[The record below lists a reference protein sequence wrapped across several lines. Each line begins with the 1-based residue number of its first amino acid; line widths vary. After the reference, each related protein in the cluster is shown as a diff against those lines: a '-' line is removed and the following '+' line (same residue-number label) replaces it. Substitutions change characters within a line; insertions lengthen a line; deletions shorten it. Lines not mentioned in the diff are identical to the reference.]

1 MLYALTA
8 PQFIKTLKN
17 LGAILDKAAAYAETK
32 KFDMDVLLQARLAPD
47 QFNLIRQIQIT
58 CDTAK
63 LGCSRLTGKPAPEHA
78 DTEKTLAE
86 IRTRIASTISYL
98 ESLKES
104 DFAKAA
110 TVEITTP
117 RWDGKTLTGEQFAIN
132 HAVPNFYF
140 HMTTAYSIL
149 RHNGVELG
157 KKDFLGPMP
166 FKG

>member
-17 LGAILDKAAAYAETK
+17 LTAILDKSAAYADHK
-32 KFDMDVLLQARLAPD
+32 KFDIDVLLQSRLAPD

-63 LGCSRLTGKPAPEHA
+63 LGCARLAGKTPPEHA
-78 DTEKTLAE
+78 DTEKTFAE
-86 IRTRIASTISYL
+86 IKARIATTISYL
-98 ESLKES
+98 ETLKES
-104 DFAKAA
+104 DFAKASDIQ
-110 TVEITTP
+110 ITTP
-117 RWDGKTLTGEQFAIN
+117 RWEGKTLTGEQYAVN

-140 HMTTAYSIL
+140 HVTTAYSIL

-166 FKG
+166 FKA